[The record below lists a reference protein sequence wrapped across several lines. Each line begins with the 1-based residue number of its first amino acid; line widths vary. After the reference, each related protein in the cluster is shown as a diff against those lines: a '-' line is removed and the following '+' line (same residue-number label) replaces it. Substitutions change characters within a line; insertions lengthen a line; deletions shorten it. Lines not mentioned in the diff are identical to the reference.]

1 MMDEWKND
9 HNGVFIYPPITIF
22 TISINHEKSFEIYY
36 ITSELLSLRQNLSAG
51 GVVF

>member
-1 MMDEWKND
+1 MIIM
-9 HNGVFIYPPITIF
+9 VCSYPPITIF

-36 ITSELLSLRQNLSAG
+36 ITSELLSLRQNLGAG